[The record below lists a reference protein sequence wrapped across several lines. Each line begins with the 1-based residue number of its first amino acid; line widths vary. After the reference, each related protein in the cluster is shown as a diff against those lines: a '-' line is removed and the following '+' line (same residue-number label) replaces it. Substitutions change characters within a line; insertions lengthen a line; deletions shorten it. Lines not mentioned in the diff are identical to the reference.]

1 MASYLI
7 TYDNRPPR
15 NYAAL
20 YRLMQ
25 TWKGVRLAD
34 SVWAVSNLVGPADVV
49 MKIVLST
56 LQPNDTVVVTEI
68 KAGSDW
74 ATNCASAAANA
85 WLSANVTPAK
95 KAA

>member
-7 TYDNRPPR
+7 TYDNHPPR
-15 NYAAL
+15 QYGNL
-20 YRLMQ
+20 YQLMA
-25 TWKGVRLAD
+25 TWNAVRLAE
-34 SVWAVSNLVGPADVV
+34 SVWAVDNLLGPADVV
-49 MKIVLST
+49 RDIVLRT

-74 ATNCASAAANA
+74 ATNCASPAANA
-85 WLSANVTPAK
+85 WLSAYVTPSK